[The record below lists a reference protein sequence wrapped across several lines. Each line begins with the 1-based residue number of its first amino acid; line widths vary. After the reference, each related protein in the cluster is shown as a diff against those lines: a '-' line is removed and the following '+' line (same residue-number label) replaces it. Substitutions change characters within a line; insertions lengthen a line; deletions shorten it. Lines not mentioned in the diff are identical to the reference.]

1 MAHSVAVIPCYNEG
15 NNPAAVVASVL
26 VEPLASVILV
36 DDASDGMS
44 RAALDALSL
53 QPRVR
58 VLRNR
63 IRSGKS
69 AAARRGFEN
78 LPADAANV
86 MMIDGDVVLPP
97 ATVRA
102 VLDELDRVDL
112 VATNSQAL
120 QDPASWW
127 ERGAIF
133 SANLQRHMRNRFF
146 DRYPARFTNGR
157 FIGMSRRLVDA
168 VLAASFPPEAEDA
181 HIALVCISQ
190 GMTYSFRRDAILH
203 GRAPSYLKDYAAQ
216 AIRFRDAERILGAYW
231 PKEELAKH
239 FHLRSRDVV
248 RAFLAEA
255 AQAPPAALAFTAMYA
270 FSRLASLRR
279 SRALESGLWPIAT
292 STKLPG

>member
-1 MAHSVAVIPCYNEG
+1 MPRLYGLPSRSLPPRREALPWSREAARAPDKNPFPGMAHSVAVIPCYNEG

-97 ATVRA
+97 ATVR
-102 VLDELDRVDL
+102 
-112 VATNSQAL
+112 QMG
-120 QDPASWW
+120 DPT
-127 ERGAIF
+127 
-133 SANLQRHMRNRFF
+133 
-146 DRYPARFTNGR
+146 AR
-157 FIGMSRRLVDA
+157 S
-168 VLAASFPPEAEDA
+168 SP
-181 HIALVCISQ
+181 
-190 GMTYSFRRDAILH
+190 
-203 GRAPSYLKDYAAQ
+203 
-216 AIRFRDAERILGAYW
+216 
-231 PKEELAKH
+231 
-239 FHLRSRDVV
+239 
-248 RAFLAEA
+248 
-255 AQAPPAALAFTAMYA
+255 
-270 FSRLASLRR
+270 
-279 SRALESGLWPIAT
+279 
-292 STKLPG
+292 